1 MSYHTIDVQPIAGA
15 LGAEIHGVDL
25 RRRLPEETVT
35 EIRQAFLEHLVIF
48 FREQDITPG
57 QLAEFA
63 GCFGELDPHHVL
75 RGMDGHPEVLEII
88 REETDEYIFAP
99 GWHAD
104 VTWQKRPVLGSMLYG
119 VEVPEHGG
127 DTLFS
132 NQYLA
137 YETLSAGMR
146 EMLDKL
152 HAVHSSA
159 ESYGANAEKLTKVD
173 LIKLDREEAVKGRAA
188 HPVVRTHPETGRKAL
203 YVHRGYT
210 VSLKDMT
217 DDESQ
222 PLLEYL
228 YGHAT
233 RPEFTCRF
241 HWRKGSIAFWDNRC
255 SVHCPI
261 DDYFGHRRRTWRV
274 TLAGDT
280 PV

>member
-15 LGAEIHGVDL
+15 LGAEIHGIDL
-25 RRRLPEETVT
+25 RRPLSEETVT

-48 FREQDITPG
+48 FRKQDITAG

-63 GCFGELDPHHVL
+63 RYFGDLDPHHVL
-75 RGMDGHPEVLEII
+75 RGMDEHPEVLEII

-104 VTWQKRPVLGSMLYG
+104 VTWQKRPVLGSILYG

-137 YETLSAGMR
+137 YEALSAGMR

-159 ESYGANAEKLTKVD
+159 EAYGANAEKLTKVD
-173 LIKLDREEAVKGRAA
+173 LIKLDREEAVKGRAE
-188 HPVVRTHPETGRKAL
+188 HPVIRTHPETGRRAL
-203 YVHRGYT
+203 YVQRGYT

-228 YGHAT
+228 YAHAT

-241 HWRKGSIAFWDNRC
+241 HWRKGSIAFWDNRAGQ
-255 SVHCPI
+255 HNPI
-261 DDYFGHRRRTWRV
+261 NDYHGHRRLMHRI
-274 TLAGDT
+274 TLAGEK
-280 PV
+280 PF